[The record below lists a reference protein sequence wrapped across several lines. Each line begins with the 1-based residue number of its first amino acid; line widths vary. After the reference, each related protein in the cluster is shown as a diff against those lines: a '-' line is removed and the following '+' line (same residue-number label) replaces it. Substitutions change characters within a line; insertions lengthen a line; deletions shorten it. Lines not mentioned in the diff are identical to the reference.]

1 MGAYFVYILASQ
13 QNGTLYTGVTNNLF
27 RRVWEHRNNEG
38 VSFTRKQKVDRL
50 VWFEEHGDINRAIY
64 REKRIKR
71 WKRDWKLRLIETE
84 NPNWTDLY
92 DERFVV

>member
-13 QNGTLYTGVTNNLF
+13 RNGTLYTGVTNNLF

-38 VSFTRKQKVDRL
+38 VSFTRKHKVHRL